1 MKKLFLKICSCL
13 LCFTLLLSCATV
25 LSGCDSAD
33 DAGEEEQEVDNGVPV
48 IGFSFDSFLIER
60 WEKDRDIFVSAAK
73 DLGAEVNVQDAGGDV
88 QKQIG
93 QIEYFIE
100 KKVDAIVVVPI
111 DAESLADVLARAK
124 NLGIVVVS
132 YDRMALNAPLD
143 LYISFDNKRVGEL
156 MAEALASHDNVK
168 NVLMLTGPLEDN
180 NVTLVNEGFEEV
192 CQKNGITV
200 VDKFNTPEWKS
211 ENAEEFLNANIG
223 VLDSIDAIM
232 CGNDGLATRTIRI
245 LAERRK
251 AGTILVTGQDAELEA
266 CQRIVQGTQLMT
278 VYKPVEKEARMAAE
292 AVMSLIESRAPS
304 GINATMSNGKYE
316 VDSIIL
322 DPVAVD
328 KDNIDNV
335 IIDSGFHSKDDVYL
349 FKRED

>member
-1 MKKLFLKICSCL
+1 MKKSLVNICICL
-13 LCFTLLLSCATV
+13 LCSIIMLCGCGPEDVPSVEEDTKS
-25 LSGCDSAD
+25 SGL
-33 DAGEEEQEVDNGVPV
+33 PV

-88 QKQIG
+88 EKQIG

-111 DAESLADVLARAK
+111 DAEALSDVISRAK
-124 NLGIVVVS
+124 SQGIVVVA
-132 YDRMALNAPLD
+132 YDRMVLNAPLD
-143 LYISFDNKRVGEL
+143 LYVSFDNKRVGEL
-156 MAEALASHDNVK
+156 MGEALSNRKVK

-180 NVTLVNEGFEEV
+180 NVLLVNEGFEEV
-192 CQKNGITV
+192 CRAKGINV
-200 VDKFNTPEWKS
+200 VDIFNTPEWRA
-211 ENAEEFLNANIG
+211 ENAEDFLSANIG

-232 CGNDGLATRTIRI
+232 CGNDGLATRTVRI

-292 AVMSLIESRAPS
+292 AVMSLLDQRTPA
-304 GINATMSNGKYE
+304 GINTTMSNGKYD

-322 DPVAVD
+322 DPIAVD

-335 IIDSGFHSKDDVYL
+335 IIDSGFHSRDEVYL
-349 FKRED
+349 FKREE

>member
-1 MKKLFLKICSCL
+1 MKKLYLTIVSLILCCS
-13 LCFTLLLSCATV
+13 LLLSGCGSKDMPGENEDDED
-25 LSGCDSAD
+25 SGL
-33 DAGEEEQEVDNGVPV
+33 PV

-88 QKQIG
+88 NKQIS

-100 KKVDAIVVVPI
+100 NKVDAIVVVPI
-111 DAESLADVLARAK
+111 DAKALYDVVTRAK
-124 NLGIVVVS
+124 AEGIVVVA
-132 YDRMALNAPLD
+132 YDRMILDAPVD
-143 LYISFDNKRVGEL
+143 LYVSFDNKRVGEL
-156 MAEALASHDNVK
+156 MGEALAAQPQVK

-180 NVTLVNEGFEEV
+180 NVVLVNEGFQEICEA
-192 CQKNGITV
+192 CGITI
-200 VDKFNTPEWKS
+200 VDIYNTPEWRA
-211 ENAEEFLNANIG
+211 ENAEEFLNENIS
-223 VLDSIDAIM
+223 VLEGIDAIM

-292 AVMSLIESRAPS
+292 AVMALLDKRTPS
-304 GINATMSNGKYE
+304 GINQQLNNGRYD

-335 IIDSGFHSKDDVYL
+335 IIDSGFHLRDEVYL
-349 FKRED
+349 FKRQD